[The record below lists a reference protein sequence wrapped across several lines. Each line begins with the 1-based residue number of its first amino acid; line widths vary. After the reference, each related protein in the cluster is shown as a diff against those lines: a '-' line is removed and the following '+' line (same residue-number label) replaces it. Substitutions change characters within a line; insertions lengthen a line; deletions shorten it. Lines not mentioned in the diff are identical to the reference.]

1 MQTPLT
7 RFGLEDPAITMEAF
21 HKIGTDTLREV
32 LQIAS
37 APQSQK
43 TLRTWGIY
51 AAAELV
57 GKSSQTI
64 RQLEKDGT
72 LGRSKLTE
80 NGKRCYTLEDINH
93 LRDLLN
99 TRFKRPSHSEPIIL
113 AITNFKG
120 GVAKTTTT
128 TLLAQKCALD
138 GLRVLVVDLDP
149 QASFTLLFGYIPD
162 IHLLGDDTIATSLLE
177 DFGDIKRVIRKTYF
191 TGIDVIPS
199 NLDLAGVELML
210 PGKSNNS
217 EQLGNPIERLKKS
230 IALIKDNYDVII
242 FDCGPNLGSLTLNAV
257 SACNAM
263 LVPIPP
269 AMPDF
274 GSFVRF
280 TSTLSELFEAVKP
293 KLEFFRILLTKHS
306 GSSAANLL
314 DNTMRT
320 KFGKLMLVNP
330 MVATV
335 EIETTTNALGTLY
348 EKPSSGTNT
357 NAFKRAIE
365 ASNKVNDEIISAFK
379 EIWESQE
386 NLNKQSEITSKSEHG
401 GVYV

>member
-1 MQTPLT
+1 MHTPLT
-7 RFGLEDPAITMEAF
+7 RFGLKTPAITMEAF
-21 HKIGTDTLREV
+21 HEVGTETLREV

-37 APQSQK
+37 APQSHK

-72 LGRSKLTE
+72 LGPAKLTE

-99 TRFKRPSHSEPIIL
+99 TRFKRPPHSEPIIM

-120 GVAKTTTT
+120 GVAKTTTS

-162 IHLLGDDTIATSLLE
+162 IHLIGDDTIASALMDNFE
-177 DFGDIKRVIRKTYF
+177 DIKRVIRKTYF
-191 TGIDVIPS
+191 TGIDIIPS

-210 PGKSNNS
+210 PGKDNNS
-217 EQLGNPIERLKKS
+217 DQLGNPVERLKKS
-230 IALIKDNYDVII
+230 IALVKDNYDVII

-280 TSTLSELFEAVKP
+280 TNTLSELFDAVKP
-293 KLEFFRILLTKHS
+293 NLEFFRIVLTKHS
-306 GSSAANLL
+306 GSNAANLL
-314 DNTMRT
+314 DNLMRT

-335 EIETTTNALGTLY
+335 EIETTNNALGTLY

-357 NAFKRAIE
+357 SAFKRALE
-365 ASNKVNDEIISAFK
+365 ASNKVNDEIINAFK
-379 EIWESQE
+379 EIWDSQE
-386 NLNKQSEITSKSEHG
+386 NQYKQREIESESKHG